1 MFIIFLTKSLSVCY
15 AVAVKKYFLNHW
27 DYDIVVKQGMTFLFF
42 SIFLNIYW
50 TEYFDSSS
58 IQIEAVRI
66 WSFPFQNFQAPGI
79 DIDTKNSGQWS

>member
-1 MFIIFLTKSLSVCY
+1 
-15 AVAVKKYFLNHW
+15 
-27 DYDIVVKQGMTFLFF
+27 MTFLFF